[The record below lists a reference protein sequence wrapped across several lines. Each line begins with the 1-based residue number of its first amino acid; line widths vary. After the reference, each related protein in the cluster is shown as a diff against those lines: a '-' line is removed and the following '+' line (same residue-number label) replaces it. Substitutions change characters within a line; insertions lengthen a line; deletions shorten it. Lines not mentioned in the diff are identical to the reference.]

1 MSPLSR
7 RKKLSFDVV
16 WLVGIFFSIAS
27 HISGQPH
34 CEAPLNSL
42 SCSEIGHQIY
52 IDSMS
57 QADLDLATQPQ
68 LTLARFDA
76 PECQAIIRPF
86 ICHMFLPKCLA
97 FGSLTIPQR
106 ICKSACIIAKE
117 RAIGCQYSNSFM
129 SRVDCDDQRFFD
141 PAEENSM
148 TGICT
153 TLQETQ
159 AHIDVSALGSCQ
171 TTSGSTCDK
180 LLKQDETPF
189 FDATAQIYV
198 PYGAS
203 VQMLEDQVQQAT
215 YPLNLMLA
223 LTTGEKCSN
232 QIYRLICLSAMRK
245 CVEVDYLLPLDQ
257 TFFGNLTTYVK
268 IAYATNGPCMSM
280 CISSGLS
287 CINMPMEDSNSNL
300 GLNCSATDPIAGM
313 PLYLPDG
320 LSMETIPGIVIE
332 CDSATEI
339 NSYTKLEPLD
349 CVSPLLYEASKD
361 PVCQQPCMWYIFS
374 EEETER
380 LRDVVTICAHFSFF
394 LDLVVLATYA
404 AYPKKRRFPNNIA
417 WYITITSTLIA
428 FLVVL
433 TYWNGYKETFCV
445 NETERRT
452 MEGYCVVQG
461 VLVLWLGLAA
471 VFWWLFLVI
480 SLLCTIVLDVQVKKR
495 HIRLM
500 HIFCWGIPFVLNIYA
515 LSVDAVGYD
524 GFSFFCSFGENANVT
539 TEFVVLFGWMVA
551 SVAIGCPIVIWILI
565 HVIKVARSV
574 HKGRAFLQSYIR
586 LLMIIISLMILFTFT
601 FALRFHVRSMEKD
614 IQVGLFF
621 CSV

>member
-1 MSPLSR
+1 
-7 RKKLSFDVV
+7 
-16 WLVGIFFSIAS
+16 
-27 HISGQPH
+27 
-34 CEAPLNSL
+34 
-42 SCSEIGHQIY
+42 
-52 IDSMS
+52 
-57 QADLDLATQPQ
+57 
-68 LTLARFDA
+68 
-76 PECQAIIRPF
+76 
-86 ICHMFLPKCLA
+86 
-97 FGSLTIPQR
+97 
-106 ICKSACIIAKE
+106 
-117 RAIGCQYSNSFM
+117 
-129 SRVDCDDQRFFD
+129 
-141 PAEENSM
+141 
-148 TGICT
+148 
-153 TLQETQ
+153 
-159 AHIDVSALGSCQ
+159 
-171 TTSGSTCDK
+171 
-180 LLKQDETPF
+180 
-189 FDATAQIYV
+189 
-198 PYGAS
+198 
-203 VQMLEDQVQQAT
+203 ML
-215 YPLNLMLA
+215 
-223 LTTGEKCSN
+223 
-232 QIYRLICLSAMRK
+232 
-245 CVEVDYLLPLDQ
+245 
-257 TFFGNLTTYVK
+257 
-268 IAYATNGPCMSM
+268 
-280 CISSGLS
+280 
-287 CINMPMEDSNSNL
+287 
-300 GLNCSATDPIAGM
+300 
-313 PLYLPDG
+313 LYLPDG

-614 IQVGLFF
+614 IQSSLEENILCRGQSPDAVCEPPLTPSKFLWVMGSISPAIQGIIVFLTFGISKETQMLGRAVWRHLLPCGSQWGQFSSGMFSSGLR
-621 CSV
+621 SHPSQDQLQMELHQTQTTIASSMDEM